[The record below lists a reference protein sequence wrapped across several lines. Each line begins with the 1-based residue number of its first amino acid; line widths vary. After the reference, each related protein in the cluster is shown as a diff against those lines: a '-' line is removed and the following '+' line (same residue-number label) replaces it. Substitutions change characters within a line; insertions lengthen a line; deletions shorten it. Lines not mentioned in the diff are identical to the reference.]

1 MTDLF
6 VSISRGIGRGERN
19 ARQTIIQ
26 AWFGFPRSIALVK
39 NRSNLSY
46 GREQSASGRPP
57 PPLVDRPPSSLVIET
72 FPARLDLEP
81 IIDRIEKKERKDRT
95 APPKRQNISYRE
107 QQSFPFIMRIVQ
119 ESLSMH
125 ARNTS
130 SRRGRSSKRLKGYL
144 TLSVEC
150 TRVGLY

>member
-72 FPARLDLEP
+72 FPARLDLQP
-81 IIDRIEKKERKDRT
+81 IIDRIEERKREKIELLPLKDKTSRT
-95 APPKRQNISYRE
+95 EN
-107 QQSFPFIMRIVQ
+107 
-119 ESLSMH
+119 
-125 ARNTS
+125 N
-130 SRRGRSSKRLKGYL
+130 
-144 TLSVEC
+144 
-150 TRVGLY
+150 RVSHL